1 MKKVI
6 NINLGGRL
14 INIEEEAWARLQQYI
29 ESLKKHFAS
38 EEGRDEIIG
47 DIENRIAEIF
57 ADKQKK
63 GVTAIAEADV
73 EEVIASIGRPEDF
86 DDSMENDTA
95 SSSSTYNTQN
105 EKQGAQVKRGRLYRN
120 SEDKAIGGVCSGIAA
135 YFNID
140 TSLVRIIWAILVFA
154 GGTGILLYLLLWIV
168 IPERK
173 VETTVER
180 KLFRNPDDRMI
191 GGVCGGIASY
201 FGIEVWI
208 PRLIFAFPFLIS
220 IIAAIFNSISHNW
233 WGPGFIFTG
242 SFGGTTLIAYIV
254 LWLVIPEAGTVS
266 EKMAMRG
273 EKVDL
278 NSIKSNIQ
286 EEMKSFGARA
296 EKWGREVN
304 EKSREWG
311 GRANRAARR
320 AERRGGGVGNAFAM
334 LIKGFFLFIGG
345 IIAFSLLVALIAL
358 LTSGVGL
365 IPFSNFFFDG
375 FWQTFFGWSTFL
387 FFLVVPLLSI
397 IVFIVRRARRTPRN
411 RSLTALFIFLWIFGF
426 ISAVFFAATVTR
438 DFSTSAIDS
447 SDSATLARPSGNF
460 LKVVVREHK
469 YQTRRWIQYSGFE
482 KLSSD
487 SIQASFISLNV
498 QMSPDNNYHLLV
510 EKNSF
515 GKDEESAYNYASNIR
530 FGFEQKDSLLVLD
543 PYFTI
548 TSAVKFRAQHVSLTL
563 QVPKGSGYE
572 IDESVEDK
580 FTYFRNSSEKWRRKF
595 NRKWDIFREPN
606 WVPNE
611 RSIMAEPS
619 KLPAPDGDIQT
630 EKQQLNERLKELQEK
645 EKEAERIRKADSIQ
659 RDAQKKIDSLNKRSG
674 AYNNNDGNAPE
685 YGEEDDAAA
694 AGFSWP
700 EGPFFSSP
708 LELMQ
713 HPAATMFI

>member
-29 ESLKKHFAS
+29 DSLKKHFAN

-63 GVTAIAEADV
+63 GQAAISEPDV

-86 DDSMENDTA
+86 DDAAENDTA
-95 SSSSTYNTQN
+95 SAKTSTSG

-120 SEDKAIGGVCSGIAA
+120 SDDKAIGGVCSGIAA

-180 KLFRNPDDRMI
+180 RLFRNPDDRMI

-233 WGPGFIFTG
+233 WGPGFFFTG
-242 SFGGTTLIAYIV
+242 SFGGTTLIAYII
-254 LWLVIPEAGTVS
+254 LWIVIPEAGTVS

-278 NSIKSNIQ
+278 NTIKSNIQ

-296 EKWGREVN
+296 EKWSKEVN
-304 EKSREWG
+304 EKSREWS
-311 GRANRAARR
+311 GRTNSAARR
-320 AERRGGGVGNAFAM
+320 AEKRNLGGGVGNAFAM
-334 LIKGFFLFIGG
+334 LFKGFFLFIGG
-345 IIAFSLLVALIAL
+345 IIAFSLLVALVAL
-358 LTSGVGL
+358 LTSGIGL

-375 FWQTFFGWSTFL
+375 FWQTFFGWSTFI
-387 FFLVVPLLSI
+387 FFLAVPLLSI

-411 RSLTALFIFLWIFGF
+411 RSLTALFIFLWSFGF
-426 ISAVFFAATVTR
+426 VSAIFFAATITR
-438 DFSTSAIDS
+438 DFSTTAID
-447 SDSATLARPSGNF
+447 DHEQTRLVRPAGNF
-460 LKVVVREHK
+460 LRVVVKDNDYH
-469 YQTRRWIQYSGFE
+469 TRRWIQYGGFE
-482 KLSSD
+482 KLTSD
-487 SIQASFISLNV
+487 SIQASFISLNIG
-498 QMSPDNNYHLLV
+498 MSPDADYHLV
-510 EKNSF
+510 VKKKSF
-515 GKDEESAYNYASNIR
+515 GKDEESAQRYASNIR
-530 FGFEQKDSLLVLD
+530 FGYQQKDSLLVLD

-548 TSAVKFRAQHVSLTL
+548 TSAVKFRAQHVSLL
-563 QVPKGSGYE
+563 LLVPKGASYE
-572 IDESVEDK
+572 VDESVEDH
-580 FTYFRNSSEKWRRKF
+580 FTYFNNNDEKWRRKF
-595 NRKWDIFREPN
+595 NRDWEFFNGPN
-606 WVPNE
+606 WRPNE
-611 RSIMAEPS
+611 RTIMTEPS
-619 KLPAPDGDIQT
+619 KTLPPADIQT
-630 EKQQLNERLKELQEK
+630 EKEQLNERLKEIQEREK
-645 EKEAERIRKADSIQ
+645 EIERQRKADSIQ
-659 RDAQKKIDSLNKRSG
+659 QDAQKKIDSLNKRNG
-674 AYNNNDGNAPE
+674 AAVNNDEEGND
-685 YGEEDDAAA
+685 GDAAA
-694 AGFSWP
+694 ADFNWP
-700 EGPFFSSP
+700 DGPFFSNP
-708 LELMQ
+708 LR
-713 HPAATMFI
+713 FIYPVTEAILI

>member
-29 ESLKKHFAS
+29 ESLKTHFAN

-63 GVTAIAEADV
+63 GIAAIETSDV

-86 DDSMENDTA
+86 DDNTENDTKTT
-95 SSSSTYNTQN
+95 SGTQS
-105 EKQGAQVKRGRLYRN
+105 EKQQGTHVKRGRLYRN
-120 SEDKAIGGVCSGIAA
+120 SDDKAIGGVCSGIAA

-140 TSLVRIIWAILVFA
+140 VSLVRIIWALLVFA
-154 GGTGILLYLLLWIV
+154 GGTGLLLYILLWIV

-173 VETTVER
+173 VQTTVER
-180 KLFRNPDDRMI
+180 RLFRNPDDRMV

-208 PRLIFAFPFLIS
+208 ARLIFAFPFIIS

-242 SFGGTTLIAYIV
+242 SFGGTTLIAYII

-278 NSIKSNIQ
+278 NTIKSNIQ
-286 EEMKSFGARA
+286 EEMKTVGARA
-296 EKWGREVN
+296 EKWGREFT
-304 EKSREWG
+304 EKSKEWSDRVNRGARTRSG
-311 GRANRAARR
+311 GI
-320 AERRGGGVGNAFAM
+320 GNAIAM
-334 LIKGFFLFIGG
+334 IFKGFFLFIGG
-345 IIAFSLLVALIAL
+345 IIAFSLLVALVAL
-358 LTSGVGL
+358 LTSGIGL

-397 IVFIVRRARRTPRN
+397 IIFIVRRARRAPRN
-411 RSLTALFIFLWIFGF
+411 RSLTVLFIFLWSFGF
-426 ISAVFFAATVTR
+426 ASVTFFAATVAR
-438 DFSTSAIDS
+438 DFSVSTIDNR
-447 SDSATLARPSGNF
+447 DSVTLARPSGNF
-460 LKVVVREHK
+460 LRVVVRENSF
-469 YQTRRWIQYSGFE
+469 QTRRWVQYSGFE
-482 KLSSD
+482 KLTSD

-498 QMSPDNNYHLLV
+498 EMSPDNNYHLLV
-510 EKNSF
+510 KKKSF
-515 GKDEESAYNYASNIR
+515 GKNEESAYSYASNIR
-530 FGFEQKDSLLVLD
+530 FGHEQKDSLLVLD

-548 TSAVKFRAQHVSLTL
+548 TSAAKFRAQHVNLTL
-563 QVPKGSGYE
+563 QVPKGAGYE
-572 IDESVEDK
+572 IDESVEDH
-580 FTYFRNSSEKWRRKF
+580 FTYFNHRSDRKWRRKF
-595 NRKWDIFREPN
+595 DRDWEILRGPN
-606 WVPNE
+606 WKPNE
-611 RSIMAEPS
+611 RTIMTD
-619 KLPAPDGDIQT
+619 PAKAPAAGTGDDIQT
-630 EKQQLNERLKELQEK
+630 EKQQLNERLKEIQEK
-645 EKEAERIRKADSIQ
+645 EKQVERDRKADSIQ

-674 AYNNNDGNAPE
+674 ASIRNENDEKGNTKD
-685 YGEEDDAAA
+685 EEAAA
-694 AGFSWP
+694 DFNWP
-700 EGPFFSSP
+700 DGPFFSNP
-708 LELMQ
+708 LQLM
-713 HPAATMFI
+713 HPAAAAMLI